1 VRSIP
6 PAHRAVAVLAAV
18 VALTAG
24 VAGSAQAAKGGKGGK
39 PPATT
44 TITTTTTSAA
54 GIKSVHDSVCPTVGE
69 YTPCAGLS
77 VTVAAFG
84 AVGWTASSGPA
95 AGTVEYN
102 SSQSHS
108 TSTWAAVVAHEVGG
122 HHDAWRELVAKV
134 GTTQAWTDYYDL
146 DYFGEVWAEARYLAL
161 KGTARDFTRS
171 EGKETY
177 LDCAGPVDHGARQGF
192 YLSRWGFS
200 AGTAQQTFC
209 QGSAT
214 VMTNALTKVRPS

>member
-1 VRSIP
+1 VRSIT
-6 PAHRAVAVLAAV
+6 PAHRAVAVLATV

-24 VAGSAQAAKGGKGGK
+24 VAGSAQAAKGGQGGK

-44 TITTTTTSAA
+44 TITTTTSAA

-95 AGTVEYN
+95 SGTVEYN
-102 SSQSHS
+102 SSQNHS
-108 TSTWAAVVAHEVGG
+108 TATWAAVVAHEVGG

-146 DYFGEVWAEARYLAL
+146 DYYGKIWAEARFKAV
-161 KGTARDFTRS
+161 KGTVRTFTLS
-171 EGKETY
+171 EGKESY
-177 LDCAGPVDHGARQGF
+177 LDCAGPVSHGYPGN
-192 YLSRWGFS
+192 YLTNRGII
-200 AGTAQQTFC
+200 GTTAQASFC
-209 QGSAT
+209 QGAAT
-214 VMTNALTKVRPS
+214 VMSDAVSKVRPA